1 VIQAESA
8 GEALLE
14 CARAEQP
21 IDLVLTDVV
30 MPLMSGRVLADRLGE
45 RWPGIKVLFM
55 SGYADDIIVRHG
67 VAGQGVELIQKPFSP
82 DELAGRVRAMLT
94 RSPQPARILVA
105 DDDAGVRA
113 FLRAVLEGGGYEVTE
128 AADGKQAL
136 QGVRARR
143 VDLVITDLVM
153 PEQEGIETIRTL
165 RKEVPGIGIIA
176 ISGAFNGQFL
186 KTARMMGANV
196 ALGKPVDARLLLA
209 SVTEVLKSRP

>member
-1 VIQAESA
+1 
-8 GEALLE
+8 
-14 CARAEQP
+14 
-21 IDLVLTDVV
+21 
-30 MPLMSGRVLADRLGE
+30 MLA
-45 RWPGIKVLFM
+45 
-55 SGYADDIIVRHG
+55 
-67 VAGQGVELIQKPFSP
+67 
-82 DELAGRVRAMLT
+82 
-94 RSPQPARILVA
+94 RSPQPARILVE

-113 FLRAVLEGGGYEVTE
+113 FLRTVLESDGYEVTE

-136 QGVRARR
+136 QGVRAGR

-153 PEQEGIETIRTL
+153 PEQEGIETIRAL
-165 RKEVPGIGIIA
+165 RKEMPDIGIIA